1 MGKITKGIFSAM
13 QATFIIIIIVVVV
26 VKNDEPKLKLQ
37 RYGSIVSANN
47 HNEGKGQCN
56 KWVILMGKIKS

>member
-1 MGKITKGIFSAM
+1 M
-13 QATFIIIIIVVVV
+13 QATFIIIIIVVVVV